1 MNKTLLTKPDKP
13 SKKSGQAGFFLC
25 ILIGALFPFWVYPQ
39 EMKQID
45 LKKYFDEYGVEGCY
59 VLFDQSNDFFICYNP
74 VRCDSGF
81 IPASTF
87 KIPNSVIALEEK
99 VVQDTSR
106 VFEWDGREWPNK
118 SWNHD
123 QTLRSAFKYS
133 CIWVY
138 FYIAEKVGIEKY
150 DQYLGSFNYGNMNLT
165 GPPTRF
171 WLAGE
176 LRISAF
182 QQVEFLRKFYNY
194 ELNISNES
202 VDMVKDMIILEETVD
217 YKLSGK
223 TGGSEISDDDYIMWL
238 VGFIELDKDVYFY
251 AMNYTTDD
259 FSKTQNARYD
269 ITRNILR
276 SIKLIE

>member
-1 MNKTLLTKPDKP
+1 MNKLILLT
-13 SKKSGQAGFFLC
+13 SALQIVIAVFFGSHGYSQE
-25 ILIGALFPFWVYPQ
+25 IKLIDFRSH
-39 EMKQID
+39 
-45 LKKYFDEYGVEGCY
+45 FDDYGVEGCF
-59 VLFDQSNDFFICYNP
+59 VLLDQSNDFFICYNP
-74 VRCDSGF
+74 IRCDSGF

-87 KIPNSVIALEEK
+87 KILNSVIALEERI
-99 VVQDTSR
+99 VQNTSQ
-106 VFEWDGREWPNK
+106 VFNWDGRKWPNK
-118 SWNHD
+118 NWNQD
-123 QTLRSAFKYS
+123 QTLRSAVKYS

-150 DQYLGSFNYGNMNLT
+150 DQYLQSFNYGNINLT

-182 QQVEFLRKFYNY
+182 QQIEFLRKFYNY
-194 ELNISNES
+194 ELNVSNES
-202 VDMVKDMIILEETVD
+202 VDMVKDMIILEENVD

-223 TGGSEISDDDYIMWL
+223 TGGSEISDNDYIMWL

-251 AMNYTTDD
+251 AMNFTTGD

-276 SIKLIE
+276 SIKLID